1 MLFLFQIMVFNRVR
15 CMTSDMSL
23 LIAAM
28 RRSTELELQERVS
41 AGWERVRAICLA
53 ALAVDRH
60 PREPAPSL
68 SNGAQQYRLSS
79 IRSRKHFPFG
89 FYSKMRT
96 WYQVHCSAY
105 DLILRF
111 TPQQLQLLS
120 VHARRVCRKRRRTS
134 VSVVAGVGHALERS
148 WNDERSLHLPASQL
162 HFVGVGVFVVVVAV
176 VAFAIFLGCILL
188 SSRLAS

>member
-41 AGWERVRAICLA
+41 AGWECVRAICLA

-68 SNGAQQYRLSS
+68 SNGAQQNQAV
-79 IRSRKHFPFG
+79 K
-89 FYSKMRT
+89 YS
-96 WYQVHCSAY
+96 
-105 DLILRF
+105 
-111 TPQQLQLLS
+111 
-120 VHARRVCRKRRRTS
+120 
-134 VSVVAGVGHALERS
+134 
-148 WNDERSLHLPASQL
+148 
-162 HFVGVGVFVVVVAV
+162 
-176 VAFAIFLGCILL
+176 
-188 SSRLAS
+188 